1 MEPSFH
7 DQKPGTGSP
16 IKTAVSR
23 SPILPPVN
31 DKSSKS
37 VRRSRYTNIWGQ
49 SPKAEARKLK
59 PES

>member
-7 DQKPGTGSP
+7 DQKPETGSP

-31 DKSSKS
+31 DEVAKLFASARISLL
-37 VRRSRYTNIWGQ
+37 G
-49 SPKAEARKLK
+49 PKAG
-59 PES
+59 S